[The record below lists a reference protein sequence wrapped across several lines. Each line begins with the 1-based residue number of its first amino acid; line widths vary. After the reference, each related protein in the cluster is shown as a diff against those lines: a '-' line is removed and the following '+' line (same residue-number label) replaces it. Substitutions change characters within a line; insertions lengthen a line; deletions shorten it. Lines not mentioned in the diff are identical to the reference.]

1 MGSKSEPQT
10 RVTIREKLSER
21 FRLTPARRF
30 QALLVALALVVG
42 GQIIIHRTIPIESWH
57 DFLESLN
64 EWLRIDA
71 KFLGNVIIGMGCSIM
86 GGVIFAIATF
96 DSGLFKIT
104 SSQVFPVPP
113 DHSVSKIHLSKW
125 LVRFLIGG
133 GFFAIL
139 INRSFN
145 TKLEFFDIF
154 FWIAAIF
161 FITSAVLKYDRE
173 SGIDLAPHLPK
184 SEIAIILLLL
194 IVGLLIGSY
203 QLQDIPN
210 SIQGD
215 EGNFFETARF
225 IANGEYRNTIFGF
238 GVYSYPVFSSFIQG
252 AIMRLFGRD
261 IWGWRFA
268 SLLPALLSVLPLY
281 LLGRDFFNRRVGL
294 ISSLIY
300 ISSPYYLSFARLGY
314 NNSQAILFV
323 ALAIWLFY
331 QGLKRSSLFYIYLGG
346 MATGLGFLTYTAGRL
361 GLVILLILFLLF
373 LMISLVS
380 RKSRRFILIAGL
392 VFAIG
397 GALIAGPH
405 LIYGFQHN
413 PQALRYKLIEGVYF
427 NLDYAIHLFG
437 EDSVYQTST
446 ITYLDNYRMIQNP
459 ELNERLLLRGV
470 IRSFLGL
477 QLDEFADNFFL
488 TTPLAGPISAVFYV
502 LGLYALIAHFWK
514 ANGYP
519 FLIWFAS
526 GMLFLSIIS
535 TFPPRPAHLVPIIPV
550 LALFSGLGVVLTFE
564 KIGDFLADKKPAWGL
579 FQTAL
584 LVTVVLAV
592 MISGMREYFVE
603 SPTVFRPNLEQ
614 VMNWT
619 GLHNPPETKIYYVY
633 DSEYYVDWVPYF
645 YRLGL
650 TEPVFESV
658 QADRVLDGSINWPRE
673 RNFAVFYEEFAP
685 ELLPQALKDQLSLG
699 SFVTFR
705 DQDERPIGRAVVNG
719 EVALFTA
726 VSLWAGI
733 GRLLSS
739 RVMWLVLPL
748 IFLEFYT
755 LFKIDPE
762 WWRFQ
767 KQRSK
772 VAESLAG
779 LKRLPF
785 LPAVRASAAP
795 EQAQAA
801 LDESGRFFELGFYF
815 RLGLRKTD
823 RTYQAK
829 IVLGSRREDRQAED
843 DSSGSAT

>member
-1 MGSKSEPQT
+1 MGSKSDTQPT
-10 RVTIREKLSER
+10 GTFREKLAGW

-30 QALLVALALVVG
+30 QALLVSLVLVVA

-71 KFLGNVIIGMGCSIM
+71 KFLGNVIIGMGCSIV

-96 DSGLFKIT
+96 KSGLFNIT
-104 SSQVFPVPP
+104 SSKVFPVPP
-113 DHSVSKIHLSKW
+113 DHSVNKFHLSKW
-125 LVRFLIGG
+125 LARFLIGSA
-133 GFFAIL
+133 FFAIL

-161 FITSAVLKYDRE
+161 FITSAAFKYDRA
-173 SGIDLAPHLPK
+173 SGIDLAPRMSK
-184 SEIAIILLLL
+184 SEIAIVLLLL
-194 IVGLLIGSY
+194 IAGLLIGSY

-261 IWGWRFA
+261 IWGWRFS

-281 LLGRDFFNRRVGL
+281 LLGRDFFNRRVGV

-331 QGLKRSSLFYIYLGG
+331 QGLKRSSLFYVYLGG

-361 GLVILLILFLLF
+361 GLVILLVLF
-373 LMISLVS
+373 LMFLMFSLAT

-397 GALIAGPH
+397 AALIAGPH
-405 LIYGFQHN
+405 LIYGFQQN

-477 QLDEFADNFFL
+477 QFDEFADNFFL

-519 FLIWFAS
+519 FLIWFGA

-550 LALFSGLGVVLTFE
+550 LALFSGLGVALAFE
-564 KIGDFLADKKPAWGL
+564 GIGDFLADKKPAWAVL
-579 FQTAL
+579 QTIL
-584 LVTVVLAV
+584 LVAVVLAV
-592 MISGMREYFVE
+592 MISGTREYFVE

-614 VMNWT
+614 VMNWV

-645 YRLGL
+645 FRLGL
-650 TEPVFESV
+650 TEPAFESV
-658 QADRVLDGSINWPRE
+658 QADRVLEGSINWPRE
-673 RNFAVFYEEFAP
+673 RNFAVFYDEFAP

-699 SFVTFR
+699 SFITFR

-719 EVALFTA
+719 QVTLFTA
-726 VSLWAGI
+726 VGLWAGI
-733 GRLLSS
+733 GKLLTS

-748 IFLEFYT
+748 IILEFY
-755 LFKIDPE
+755 LMYKIDPE
-762 WWRFQ
+762 WWKFQ
-767 KQRSK
+767 ERRSEL
-772 VAESLAG
+772 AESLTW
-779 LKRLPF
+779 LKSLPF
-785 LPAVRASAAP
+785 LPAARDSAAP
-795 EQAQAA
+795 VQAQAGPP
-801 LDESGRFFELGFYF
+801 EPGRFIELGVFF
-815 RLGLRKTD
+815 RLGLRKGD

-829 IVLGSRREDRQAED
+829 ITLGSKREANQDGDESNSPQP
-843 DSSGSAT
+843 

>member
-1 MGSKSEPQT
+1 MSSISDAKQSG
-10 RVTIREKLSER
+10 KLRKQISTW
-21 FRLTPARRF
+21 FRLTPIRRF
-30 QALLVALALVVG
+30 QALLISLALVIG
-42 GQIIIHRTIPIESWH
+42 GQLIMHRTIPIESWH

-71 KFLGNVIIGMGCSIM
+71 KFLGNVIIGMGCTIV
-86 GGVIFAIATF
+86 GGVVFALATF
-96 DSGLFKIT
+96 NSDLFKV
-104 SSQVFPVPP
+104 SSDQVFPKPP
-113 DHSVSKIHLSKW
+113 EQSVSKIYLSKW
-125 LVRFLIGG
+125 LVRFLLGG
-133 GFFAIL
+133 AFFAVL
-139 INRSFN
+139 VNRAFV
-145 TKLEFFDIF
+145 TELEFFDLF

-161 FITSAVLKYDRE
+161 FITSAVFRYDRA
-173 SGIDLAPHLPK
+173 SAVDLSPRLPK
-184 SEIAIILLLL
+184 NELIIILLLL
-194 IVGLLIGSY
+194 IAGLLIGSY

-225 IANGEYRNTIFGF
+225 IANGEYRNSIFGF

-261 IWGWRFA
+261 IWGWRFS

-281 LLGRDFFNRRVGL
+281 LLGRDFFNRRVGV

-361 GLVILLILFLLF
+361 GLVILLVLF
-373 LMISLVS
+373 LMIFLTSL
-380 RKSRRFILIAGL
+380 RDKKTRRFMLVAGL

-405 LIYGFQHN
+405 LIYGFQQN

-427 NLDYAIHLFG
+427 NLDYAVHLFG

-459 ELNERLLLRGV
+459 GLNQRLLLRGV

-477 QLDEFADNFFL
+477 QLDEFSNNFFL
-488 TTPLAGPISAVFYV
+488 TTPLAGPISAVFYI

-514 ANGYP
+514 TNAYP
-519 FLIWFAS
+519 FLVWFGS

-550 LALFSGLGVVLTFE
+550 LALFAGLGVVLTFE
-564 KIGDFLADKKPAWGL
+564 KIGDFLASKKPSWGIL
-579 FQTAL
+579 QTAL
-584 LVTVVLAV
+584 LLAV
-592 MISGMREYFVE
+592 CLTIMISGMREYFVE
-603 SPTVFRPNLEQ
+603 SPTVYRPNLEQ
-614 VMNWT
+614 VMNWA

-633 DSEYYVDWVPYF
+633 DSDYYVDWVPYY

-650 TEPVFESV
+650 TKPVFESV
-658 QADRVLDGSINWPRE
+658 RADRVLDGSIKWPRE
-673 RNFAVFYEEFAP
+673 RNFAVFYEETAP
-685 ELLPQALKDQLSLG
+685 VLLSQALKDQLNLG
-699 SFVTFR
+699 SFITFR
-705 DQDERPIGRAVVNG
+705 DQDERAIGRAVVNG
-719 EVALFTA
+719 KVTLFTA
-726 VSLWAGI
+726 VSLWTGI
-733 GRLLSS
+733 GRLLTS

-748 IFLEFYT
+748 ILLELYLLYKINPQWWKFQEQRAWLAESISGLRIQPSRLAVKAAAEKPARAAPGEPGRFIEFGIFLR
-755 LFKIDPE
+755 LSLRKID
-762 WWRFQ
+762 R
-767 KQRSK
+767 
-772 VAESLAG
+772 
-779 LKRLPF
+779 
-785 LPAVRASAAP
+785 
-795 EQAQAA
+795 
-801 LDESGRFFELGFYF
+801 YF
-815 RLGLRKTD
+815 
-823 RTYQAK
+823 QAK
-829 IVLGSRREDRQAED
+829 IVLGSGRDSHLEED
-843 DSSGSAT
+843 DSGTSGS